1 MIDYQDK
8 NIVIIG
14 LGISGLSCVDYFIGK
29 NIIPKV
35 IDTRT
40 NPQGLAQLD
49 SRVLTHF
56 GNLNQE
62 WILSA
67 DLIVVSPGIALSTP
81 ELVLAKQQGIE
92 IIGDIELFCLEVNQ
106 YNNKKVVAITGA
118 NGKTTVTS
126 LVGSVIEAAGIN
138 VGVGGN
144 IGQPALTLLNRNN
157 DIYVL
162 ELSSFQL
169 ETTFSL
175 HATAATILNISED
188 HMDRYPNGI
197 MQYVAAKQKIYT
209 NAENCII
216 NHDDKLTYPQKN
228 DNKTNYIEFG
238 LQNGLYHLDKN
249 YQHLIVNNET
259 VLETEKLQLMG
270 VHNYLNALAALAICD
285 VIGIDRSI
293 SLSAIERFNGLSHR
307 FELVHTSNGVNWIND
322 SKATNVG
329 STEAALSSVV
339 CAGTLYL
346 LLGGDGKA
354 ADFSSLI
361 PYLLKQQHLEIYCFG
376 QDKAQL
382 SLLRPEISNQVQTMQ
397 DAMYII
403 AKKVK
408 TNDVVLLS
416 PACASL
422 DQFKNYIERGN
433 IFTQLAREL
442 S

>member
-1 MIDYQDK
+1 MINYQGK
-8 NIVIIG
+8 NIVIVG

-35 IDTRT
+35 IDTRC

-49 SRVLTHF
+49 HRVLTHL
-56 GNLNQE
+56 GSLNKE
-62 WILSA
+62 WILAA

-81 ELVLAKQQGIE
+81 ELIQAQQKGIE
-92 IIGDIELFCLEVNQ
+92 IIGDIELFCREVNQ
-106 YNNKKVVAITGA
+106 FDNKKIIAITGA

-126 LVGSVIEAAGIN
+126 LVGAIIDAAGVK
-138 VGVGGN
+138 VGIGGN
-144 IGQPALTLLNRNN
+144 IGQPALTLLRGDY

-169 ETTFSL
+169 ETTSSL
-175 HATAATILNISED
+175 RATAATVLNISED
-188 HMDRYPNGI
+188 HMDRYPDGI

-209 NAENCII
+209 NTKNCII
-216 NHDDKLTYPQKN
+216 NYDDRLTYPQVT
-228 DNKTNYIEFG
+228 DNQANHIEFG
-238 LQNGLYHLDKN
+238 LQHGYYHLDIN
-249 YQHLIVNNET
+249 YQYLIVNNEI
-259 VLETEKLQLMG
+259 VLETKKLQLMG

-285 VIGIDRSI
+285 VVGIDKSI
-293 SLSAIERFNGLSHR
+293 SLPAIERFKGLAHR
-307 FELVHTSNGVNWIND
+307 FELVHQSNGVSWIND

-339 CAGTLYL
+339 CDGTLYL

-354 ADFSSLI
+354 ADFSPLT

-382 SLLRPEISNQVQTMQ
+382 SLLRTEISIQVQTMQ
-397 DAMYII
+397 EAMHLI

-408 TNDVVLLS
+408 ANDVVLLS

-433 IFTQLAREL
+433 AFAQLAREL
-442 S
+442 G